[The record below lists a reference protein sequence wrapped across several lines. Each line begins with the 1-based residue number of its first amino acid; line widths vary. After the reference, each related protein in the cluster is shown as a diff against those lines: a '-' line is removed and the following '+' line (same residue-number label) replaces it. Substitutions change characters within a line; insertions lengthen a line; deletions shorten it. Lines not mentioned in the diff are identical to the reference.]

1 MYKKYIY
8 LIFILFSNMVFSP
21 VKSDTV
27 FEIGKEI
34 FLNKGGCASCHALA
48 DAGSNAAIGP
58 NLNQIRPNIS
68 RVMTAVKNGIGIM
81 PAYEG
86 QLSTEEIK
94 AVSHYVS
101 ISSEN

>member
-8 LIFILFSNMVFSP
+8 LIFILFSNMAFSQA
-21 VKSDTV
+21 KSDSV

-34 FLNKGGCASCHALA
+34 FLNKGGCASCHTLA
-48 DAGSNAAIGP
+48 DAGSNAVIGP

-68 RVMTAVKNGIGIM
+68 RVMTAVTNGIGIM

>member
-8 LIFILFSNMVFSP
+8 LIFILFSNMVFSQA
-21 VKSDTV
+21 KSDSV

-68 RVMTAVKNGIGIM
+68 RVMTAVTNGIGIM